1 MSKANSKKT
10 FALSVLAAV
19 SGLAAASGVVSA
31 SVQAND
37 GPAVNVELGRELFD
51 AWSCSACHTL
61 TDAGSSGVIG
71 PSLDNPKLTRDL
83 IIGRVSNGQGA
94 MPSFGGQ
101 ISDEE
106 IATLADY
113 IVAANHPA
121 K

>member
-31 SVQAND
+31 SAQAEN
-37 GPAVNVELGRELFD
+37 GPAHTVELGRELFD
-51 AWSCSACHTL
+51 TWSCSACHAL
-61 TDAGSSGVIG
+61 TDADAVGAIG
-71 PSLDNPKLTRDL
+71 PSLDNPKLTRDF
-83 IIGRVSNGQGA
+83 IIARVSNGQGA